1 VKEGDSYRVSGFP
14 PLEVVYNNNEGH
26 QKAAVAI
33 QDMWKHHL
41 GISILLRSEEWKVML
56 NRYREGQFQ
65 VIRMG
70 WTADYDHPQTF
81 LEQFLSENPQN
92 QTGWGDPRFDEVLKL
107 AAATAEPEES
117 IRLYRKAETLALD
130 AMPRL
135 PLFFETRST
144 LVKPWVKGF
153 WGSSLNPHIVQY
165 LWIDPEWQQE
175 RPNEP
180 AYLPAELPPPGRI
193 ASDP

>member
-1 VKEGDSYRVSGFP
+1 M
-14 PLEVVYNNNEGH
+14 
-26 QKAAVAI
+26 AI
-33 QDMWKHHL
+33 QDMWKRNL
-41 GISILLRSEEWKVML
+41 GVSVLLRSEEWKVML

-65 VIRMG
+65 VIRLG

-92 QTGWGDPRFDEVLKL
+92 KSGWGDPRFDEAMRQ
-107 AAATAEPEES
+107 AAATAETEAS
-117 IRLYRKAETLALD
+117 IRLYRKAEGIALE

-153 WGSSLNPHIVQY
+153 WELAQSAPRQY
-165 LWIDPEWQQE
+165 LWIDPGWQRGCRTSRLTCRRSCLCRGGLARTRETATEARTKLTE
-175 RPNEP
+175 RDCRSGR
-180 AYLPAELPPPGRI
+180 ARWTSELHG
-193 ASDP
+193 